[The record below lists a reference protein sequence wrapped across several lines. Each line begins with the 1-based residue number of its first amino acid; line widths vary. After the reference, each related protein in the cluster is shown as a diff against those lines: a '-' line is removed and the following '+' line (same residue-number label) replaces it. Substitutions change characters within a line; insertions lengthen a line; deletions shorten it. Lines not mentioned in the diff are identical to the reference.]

1 MGWPAL
7 AVFALVVWSL
17 QRLVTKVALLKWS
30 TARFY
35 RWNAIVSLLV
45 YIPFAVAVPPD
56 PSQLLGAVALSLLMA
71 ITFWVT
77 TEATRRG
84 PLGAVAPLTA
94 VSPALTA
101 TLAVIALGERPGLL
115 GTLGIAAAV
124 AAALLLAG
132 RPAQTGLGPWLGLAV
147 AALVLQGVGAFLA
160 KIIVSE
166 GGPTTLLV
174 PSVIVQLIVGLF
186 IARAEPIHLAEHLHG
201 RPLAVTLTLAAAA
214 VATVGYLSALEIGP
228 ASVIVPL
235 VATSP
240 MLGGLLGIVVLKER
254 TRPRQRAGIAV
265 GLLAVV
271 LLASQT

>member
-7 AVFALVVWSL
+7 AVFALVTWSV
-17 QRLVTKVALLKWS
+17 QRLVTKIALLKWS

-56 PSQLLGAVALSLLMA
+56 PSELAGAIVLSLLMA

-101 TLAVIALGERPGLL
+101 ALAVIVLGERPGVL
-115 GTLGIAAAV
+115 GIVGIAAAV
-124 AAALLLAG
+124 AAAFLLAG

-147 AALVLQGVGAFLA
+147 ASLVLQGVGAFLA
-160 KIIVSE
+160 KIVVTE
-166 GGPTTLLV
+166 GGATTLLV

-186 IARAEPIHLAEHLHG
+186 IARAEPLHVAEHLRG

-214 VATVGYLSALEIGP
+214 VATVAYLAALHSGP

-240 MLGGLLGIVVLKER
+240 TLGGLLGILVLKEHT
-254 TRPRQRAGIAV
+254 TRRRRAGIAI

-271 LLASQT
+271 LLAAQT